1 MGIVLCGFPLKY
13 GFIMVTQAAGKEAQ
27 KKEESKKLK
36 KQEKAKQ
43 KKTGKAGETA
53 DSAEGAPRKQ
63 QQHGGKRSKVT
74 SKQQSGH
81 VFFESDSDEEGQSLL
96 LRNHEVKLAC
106 TLYMYM

>member
-1 MGIVLCGFPLKY
+1 MLQ
-13 GFIMVTQAAGKEAQ
+13 TQAAGKEAQ

-53 DSAEGAPRKQ
+53 DSAEGVPRKQ

-81 VFFESDSDEEGQSLL
+81 VFFESDSDEEGAEPVAKKPRGKIS
-96 LRNHEVKLAC
+96 
-106 TLYMYM
+106 MYTVHVYPVQV

>member
-27 KKEESKKLK
+27 KKEEAKKLK

-43 KKTGKAGETA
+43 QKADKAGGTA

-63 QQHGGKRSKVT
+63 QQHGGKRSKIT

-81 VFFESDSDEEGQSLL
+81 VFFESDSNEEGA
-96 LRNHEVKLAC
+96 EPIAKKP
-106 TLYMYM
+106 